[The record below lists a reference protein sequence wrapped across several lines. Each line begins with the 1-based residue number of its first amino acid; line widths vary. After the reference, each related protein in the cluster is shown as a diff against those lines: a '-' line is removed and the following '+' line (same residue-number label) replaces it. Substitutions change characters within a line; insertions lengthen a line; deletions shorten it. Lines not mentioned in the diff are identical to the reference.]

1 MHLATFNQTWPQ
13 DHFRASA
20 VRLIETE
27 LKIDRLQQFQQGD
40 LKMFSLAR
48 GFE

>member
-1 MHLATFNQTWPQ
+1 MHLATVNRTWPQ

-20 VRLIETE
+20 VRLRETE

-40 LKMFSLAR
+40 LEMFSLAE
-48 GFE
+48 GF